1 MMDSRRRVVAVIVAA
16 LCCGAFS
23 AAATAATTTS
33 TVATVEAEQMQLSA
47 GASLTTDRAASG
59 GEAVQLTT
67 IGSSLTSSLTL
78 SRAVTGVKLVAHGT
92 RCQSG
97 WPAVRVSLDGR
108 SLLSANVSSSSW
120 QSFGATV
127 STPAGS
133 HTLAITDTATNACR
147 TLSVD
152 DITFTGPATPAPT
165 ISLSASPSSIVS
177 GAASTLQWSATNAT
191 ACTASGGWS
200 GSEPV
205 SGSASTGVLLASAT
219 FSLTCT
225 GASGSASRLVT
236 VTVAPGAP
244 RVCQSVVV
252 PAYFYPSAGGLW
264 NSADAATPG
273 VGMMVAN
280 ANSGPGTA
288 LNSDYATAIAQAQAA
303 GITVFGYVDTGYG
316 AIATSTVEANIN
328 AWKTFYGVTSIF
340 LDDAST
346 SSSKLSYYETLTNYV
361 HTQGSSAQTIVNFGT
376 VPGQGEV
383 AAGDILV
390 TFEGNATSY
399 ASTRFPSWMAGYA
412 PSRFY
417 NIVYQVPDQLSMRSV
432 LSESASA
439 GVGDVYATDDTLPNP
454 YDTLPSYLTSE
465 AAQARSGC

>member
-1 MMDSRRRVVAVIVAA
+1 MHSRRGTGAVILAG
-16 LCCGAFS
+16 LCCGVFS
-23 AAATAATTTS
+23 TAAGAATTS
-33 TVATVEAEQMQLSA
+33 TVATVEAEQMQLPA
-47 GASLTTDRAASG
+47 GASITTDRTASG

-78 SRAVTGVKLVAHGT
+78 SRAVTGVKLVARGT

-97 WPAVRVSLDGR
+97 WPAVQVSLDGK
-108 SLLSANVSSSSW
+108 SVLSANLSSSSW
-120 QSFGATV
+120 QTFSAAV

-133 HTLAITDTATNACR
+133 HTVAITDTATKACR
-147 TLSVD
+147 TLSAD
-152 DITFTGPATPAPT
+152 DVTFTGPAAPAPT
-165 ISLSASPSSIVS
+165 VSLSASPSSIAS
-177 GAASTLQWSATNAT
+177 GAASTLQWSTTNAT

-205 SGSASTGVLLASAT
+205 SGSASTGALVASAT
-219 FSLTCT
+219 YSLSCT
-225 GASGSASRLVT
+225 GTGGSASRSVT
-236 VTVAPGAP
+236 VTVAPAAP

-264 NSADAATPG
+264 NTADAAAPG

-280 ANSGPGTA
+280 ADSGPGTA

-303 GITVFGYVDTGYG
+303 GIKVFGYVDTGYG
-316 AIATSTVEANIN
+316 AIAKSTVEADIN

-346 SSSKLSYYETLTNYV
+346 TSSKLSYYEALTDYV
-361 HTQGSSAQTIVNFGT
+361 HAQASGASTIVNFGT
-376 VPGQGEV
+376 VPAQSEM

-390 TFEGNATSY
+390 TFEGSAAAY
-399 ASTRFPSWMAGYA
+399 ASTRFPSWMTGYP

-417 NIVYQVPDQLSMRSV
+417 NIVYQVPSQLSMLGV
-432 LSESASA
+432 LSEAASA

-454 YDTLPSYLTSE
+454 YDTLPSYLAGE
-465 AAQARSGC
+465 AQQAHSGC

>member
-1 MMDSRRRVVAVIVAA
+1 MDSRRRVAAAIVAA

-23 AAATAATTTS
+23 AAATAATTL
-33 TVATVEAEQMQLSA
+33 TVATVEAEQMQLPA
-47 GASLTTDRAASG
+47 GASITTDRAASG

-78 SRAVTGVKLVAHGT
+78 SRAVTGIKLVAHGT

-97 WPAVRVSLDGR
+97 WPAVQVSLDGR
-108 SLLSANVSSSSW
+108 SLLRANVSSTSW
-120 QSFGATV
+120 QGFSAAV

-165 ISLSASPSSIVS
+165 ISLSATPSSIGS
-177 GAASTLQWSATNAT
+177 GAASTLQWSTTNAT
-191 ACTASGGWS
+191 ACAASGGWS
-200 GSEPV
+200 GSKPV

-225 GASGSASRLVT
+225 GAGGSASRSVT
-236 VTVAPGAP
+236 VTVAPSAP

-252 PAYFYPSAGGLW
+252 PAYFYPSAGGMW

-288 LNSDYATAIAQAQAA
+288 LNSDYATAIAQARAA

-346 SSSKLSYYETLTNYV
+346 SSSELSFYETLTNYV
-361 HTQGSSAQTIVNFGT
+361 HTQGSSAHTIVNFGT
-376 VPGQGEV
+376 VPAPGEV

-390 TFEGNATSY
+390 TFEGDASSY

-417 NIVYQVPDQLSMRSV
+417 NIVYQVPDQLSMLSV
-432 LSESASA
+432 LSEAASA

-465 AAQARSGC
+465 AAQAHSGC